1 MSLAGFLNWLILRK
15 TTTVHRK
22 VVEANQFPL
31 TGKTRGAKAFRWS
44 FSLWRQ
50 FLKLWKEKN
59 KQNRILITNT
69 STATPE
75 PDQTS
80 RDSHPGIYIRL
91 LIKSHFLT
99 FSYTASHLPLEFTV
113 GVLPPLFLWTQ
124 RAVISGRHHGTL
136 GKKEGKP
143 QQEEETHR
151 GVHVSWRVAVGVCQH
166 GDNTNHDCLYRV
178 DGKPTLLWLFITKLV
193 FSGLVQNWDANVPVL
208 CNCGEQEAKLY
219 SKCTHVQCF

>member
-1 MSLAGFLNWLILRK
+1 MSLAGFSNWLILRK

-50 FLKLWKEKN
+50 FLKLGKEKN
-59 KQNRILITNT
+59 KQNRIFITNT

-124 RAVISGRHHGTL
+124 RAVISVRHHGTL
-136 GKKEGKP
+136 GKKWENLNGRRKLTAASTLAG
-143 QQEEETHR
+143 ESLLGSASMEITLIMI
-151 GVHVSWRVAVGVCQH
+151 VSTVWMGSQRSSG
-166 GDNTNHDCLYRV
+166 
-178 DGKPTLLWLFITKLV
+178 
-193 FSGLVQNWDANVPVL
+193 FS
-208 CNCGEQEAKLY
+208 
-219 SKCTHVQCF
+219 